1 MKSIRTKKEA
11 ESLDTRPIF
20 YNLEVIK
27 WGCQFPFPR
36 DDTLA
41 YRMLAITAISGEV
54 PSDALPLFHFS
65 LPYAKNVLYSLTK
78 MGMLQTFYQDKLR
91 GYRLTSQAKSE
102 LLKFDP
108 ARFAIALTGET
119 ETNRIKNQPIRR
131 SRLHNLAELNIMMNS
146 GGAAIFPD
154 QKPDIFT
161 ADYRQKFT
169 VNFSLFYTSRDI
181 KRMSKEDTLKLSGSR
196 MGGLLLTPN
205 NAYVTYNSRNG
216 LLELDYRYEQR
227 CHTLITDTLCT
238 GLFSEQYQHDQI
250 YGLMFGKDYSIVQK
264 LLQSSETNLRNFFLL
279 DSEYEHFYYLTCD
292 RYGITLLKLL
302 CNPAKQSAL
311 NRILLQDLRVPKR
324 QSPFDCDGFDE
335 KGTPVLFGYF
345 MDIPRIDRFS
355 ICLGL
360 HKKKGIV
367 ICFDFQQDALSHYLD
382 KNITLQA
389 ISFEKFE
396 RSFFPSKN
404 AKS

>member
-1 MKSIRTKKEA
+1 M
-11 ESLDTRPIF
+11 
-20 YNLEVIK
+20 IK

-41 YRMLAITAISGEV
+41 YRILAITAISGEV

-65 LPYAKNVLYSLTK
+65 LPYTKNVLYSLTK
-78 MGMLQTFYQDKLR
+78 MGMLQSFYQDKIR
-91 GYRLTSQAKSE
+91 GYRLTSPAKAE
-102 LLKFDP
+102 LLRADP
-108 ARFAIALTGET
+108 ARFSNALTGET
-119 ETNRIKNQPIRR
+119 ETNRMKNLPIRR
-131 SRLHNLAELNIMMNS
+131 SRLHNLAELNIMMHS
-146 GGAAIFPD
+146 GGAVIFPD

-161 ADYRQKFT
+161 SEFHEKFT
-169 VNFSLFYTSRDI
+169 VKSSLFYTSRDI

-205 NAYVTYNSRNG
+205 NAYITYNSRNG
-216 LLELDYRYEQR
+216 LLEFDYRYEQR
-227 CHTLITDTLCT
+227 CHTLIADTLCT
-238 GLFSEQYQHDQI
+238 RLFSEQYQHDQI

-264 LLQSSETNLRNFFLL
+264 LLKSSETNLRNFFLL

-292 RYGITLLKLL
+292 RYGIALLKLL
-302 CNPAKQSAL
+302 CDPTKQNAL
-311 NRILLQDLRVPKR
+311 NRILRQDLHVPKTR
-324 QSPFDCDGFDE
+324 MLFDCDGFDT

-355 ICLGL
+355 TSLGL

-367 ICFDFQQDALSHYLD
+367 ICFDFQQDTLSHYRD

-396 RSFFPSKN
+396 RSFFPSKSTN
-404 AKS
+404 S